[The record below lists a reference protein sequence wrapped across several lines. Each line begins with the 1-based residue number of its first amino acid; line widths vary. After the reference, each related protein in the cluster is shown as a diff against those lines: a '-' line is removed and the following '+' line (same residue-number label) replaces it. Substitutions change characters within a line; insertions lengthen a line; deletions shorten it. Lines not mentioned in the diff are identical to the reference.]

1 MSPYPLTSYYLVMKL
16 LLLPFISLLIFLVLS
31 KAFLIIF
38 LTCACRCIY
47 NMNGDDMGN
56 DKNALACGKSLCD
69 SIDISFYKTL
79 FDPVRSDILIY
90 LVSHGKKNI
99 KEISENFSQDRS
111 VISKHLDL
119 MHRYG
124 IVLKEK
130 RDRRIY
136 YEADSRFVVEQ
147 FEKTTV
153 NLKELLLLSNS
164 SEQQDK

>member
-1 MSPYPLTSYYLVMKL
+1 MS
-16 LLLPFISLLIFLVLS
+16 
-31 KAFLIIF
+31 
-38 LTCACRCIY
+38 
-47 NMNGDDMGN
+47 GDDMGN
-56 DKNALACGKSLCD
+56 DKKALACGKSLND
-69 SIDISFYKTL
+69 SIDFSFYKTL

-99 KEISENFSQDRS
+99 KEISENFTQDRS

-136 YEADSRFVVEQ
+136 YEANSKFVVEQ
-147 FEKTTV
+147 FEKTTN
-153 NLKELLLLSNS
+153 NLNKILRS
-164 SEQQDK
+164 SDSRIH